1 MWLKGFSYNKPAHW
15 VLNLNCHFLN
25 IYTLFGLFSNL
36 LVASFSGFSFISFNL
51 FWYKLFGSLILLC
64 FCFCFLVILCFFVCT
79 LVPRV
84 IYFFFYASFFVR
96 GKHPSTHLCGPC
108 YTQFPFTR
116 SHFTWFF
123 LFHFHYW
130 QLLFI
135 KKQ

>member
-84 IYFFFYASFFVR
+84 IYFFFTQVFLYAVNTPPPIYVDLVIRSFRLRGLILRDSFF
-96 GKHPSTHLCGPC
+96 
-108 YTQFPFTR
+108 
-116 SHFTWFF
+116 
-123 LFHFHYW
+123 
-130 QLLFI
+130 FI
-135 KKQ
+135 SIIGSYSL